1 MDIAIFPALIK
12 LPRKVYRHHITKVF
26 AIKSRLLLDILIH
39 EFGIVHLRIMLERV
53 LPVKRE
59 CAVTYMVSTGKIC
72 GSTLLIPCFTF
83 HKLPAIV
90 SIGIKAPFA
99 KRGLNTAAIIKRGK
113 IMGIGIPLIDKTA
126 KGGTQ
131 RTG

>member
-72 GSTLLIPCFTF
+72 GSTLCLYMKSI
-83 HKLPAIV
+83 LESV
-90 SIGIKAPFA
+90 SITSNTELSNSFCAPISA
-99 KRGLNTAAIIKRGK
+99 PPNE
-113 IMGIGIPLIDKTA
+113 
-126 KGGTQ
+126 
-131 RTG
+131 